1 MATSALVL
9 HRGARPVTAEE
20 LRGYRPPAAEGRW
33 HPIAHARVLDV
44 VTTTLR
50 EAGYDVKGERLG
62 LAKDGNR
69 FFGTLDLGTP
79 LASGVSLAV
88 GVRNS
93 TDKSFPLGFC
103 AGSRVFV
110 CDNLAFRSELLV
122 RRKHTLNGER
132 NFVRA
137 IGSAVTT
144 LASFRESE
152 AERVRRLLTT
162 TLTDDQA
169 DALILRSWE
178 RGIVGAREL
187 PRVLKEWRSPSFE
200 EFEPRTAW
208 SLLNAFTGALRDR
221 ASSQPAAYANQTI
234 RLNGLLTFRG
244 EEAPA
249 APVLA

>member
-9 HRGARPVTAEE
+9 HRGAHSVTAEE
-20 LRGYRPPAAEGRW
+20 LRGYRPPASEGRW
-33 HPIAHARVLDV
+33 HPIAHARVLEV
-44 VTTTLR
+44 VGTTLR
-50 EAGYDVKGERLG
+50 EAGYEVKGERLA
-62 LAKDGNR
+62 LARDGHR

-79 LASGVSLAV
+79 LGSGVSLAV

-144 LASFRESE
+144 LAGFRESE
-152 AERVRRLLTT
+152 AARVRRLLHT

-187 PRVLKEWRSPSFE
+187 PRVLKEWRTPSFE

-221 ASSQPAAYANQTI
+221 AASQPAAYATQTI

-244 EEAPA
+244 EA
-249 APVLA
+249 AQAA